1 MAHSDLVYSVKTPI
15 VEQVYSAPQLNKQ
28 ATYVSSQINQNPTT
42 VKSHSINQDSYSS
55 ILKTMGTEEM
65 LNVFDNSLVHADPT
79 IEVIESDIVTNG
91 DTNIDTTLVSSNLQL
106 EESLVTAII
115 LENDDSSIIENKDA
129 YIAPVKVAFN
139 SIKEQHKKSTK
150 RISRKPTKLNS
161 DLNGDEDLNFIIIRE
176 VKPAINEDLYLSD
189 ESRSEEVPES
199 NLFADSEENNL
210 WSKEKRLNI
219 MEYTVVEP
227 QPNFSFDSMPM
238 FETEDEHN
246 NE

>member
-1 MAHSDLVYSVKTPI
+1 
-15 VEQVYSAPQLNKQ
+15 
-28 ATYVSSQINQNPTT
+28 
-42 VKSHSINQDSYSS
+42 
-55 ILKTMGTEEM
+55 MGTEEM
-65 LNVFDNSLVHADPT
+65 LNVFDNSYDHNVKVL
-79 IEVIESDIVTNG
+79 ESYTVTNS
-91 DTNIDTTLVSSNLQL
+91 DKNIDTTLIASNLQL

-115 LENDDSSIIENKDA
+115 LENDESSFIESKDA

-139 SIKEQHKKSTK
+139 SIKEKHKKSTK
-150 RISRKPTKLNS
+150 MISRKPTKLNS

-176 VKPAINEDLYLSD
+176 VKPAINEDLCLSD
-189 ESRSEEVPES
+189 ESRREEVPES

-238 FETEDEHN
+238 FETENEHN